1 MTDCFECEY
10 SDDCNALITGVCL
23 KGEDKMPTQEEIYN
37 ELAKSMAT
45 EYANYIADEI
55 KDAVIQDIEATADA
69 EPNDDDLRLAIGRV
83 LCERLGVSV

>member
-1 MTDCFECEY
+1 ME
-10 SDDCNALITGVCL
+10 LVQ
-23 KGEDKMPTQEEIYN
+23 EDVYN

-55 KDAVIQDIEATADA
+55 IEAVREDIEASAGP

-83 LCERLGVSV
+83 LCDRLGVLV